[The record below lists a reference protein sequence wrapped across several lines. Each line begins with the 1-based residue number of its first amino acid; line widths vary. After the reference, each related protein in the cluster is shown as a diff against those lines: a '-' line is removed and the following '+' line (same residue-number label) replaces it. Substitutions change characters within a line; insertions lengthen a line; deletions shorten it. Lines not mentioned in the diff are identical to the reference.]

1 MRKSSLLTALFLM
14 FSLMG
19 FAQEWHA
26 ITSDSPTKMKKT
38 LISSTENEVV
48 VKVAIDG
55 FYTQNVK
62 TPNGK
67 QVVVSVDRMASMLEA
82 GAPDLPMEPISV
94 IIGDRAEMQVSVVNS
109 TYVDFENIEVAPSK
123 GNFSR
128 QINPDDV
135 PYTYGEMYQQDAFWP
150 AAQATLEAP
159 YIMRDLRGQN
169 IMVRPFAY
177 NPVTKTL
184 RVYTSMTIAMTKVSD
199 NGENQKVAR
208 RGVTVK
214 VAPEFEASYE
224 HRFINYK
231 ENSRYS
237 WIEDHGEM
245 LVVCPDQY
253 MNAMQPLVDWKNQ
266 SGRPTTM
273 VSVTAAGGNNADAI
287 KSYISNIY
295 NDSIRNLVYVL
306 LVGDYNDITPH
317 PFQYNDGQS
326 SINYSDIWFGMMEG
340 TDYYEEVFVGRFS
353 AQSEAQVTTQVNKVI
368 YYERDMQEGMT
379 WVDKGLGIGAVGAG
393 SGHNGEDD
401 YQHIDFIRDTLLHYT
416 YTGVTDLH
424 QGGQGAANATAAGI
438 SNTINDGV
446 SIINYCN
453 HGSVTSWGVCNY
465 SNSNVNALIN
475 DNKLPF
481 VISVACLN
489 GKFVS
494 DCFGEAW
501 LRATNNTTGAPTGAI
516 GGMFSWISQ
525 PWVPPM
531 YGQDEMVDILT
542 EWRHTNQFYHTM
554 GGVALNGAMY
564 VLDKGSSSDYQA
576 TQHSWIL
583 FGDPSVMLRTDNPT
597 DMDVTVSPAVPMI
610 GMDALTIN
618 AECDFGI
625 ATLSKN
631 GEVVASANVV
641 DGVAELTF
649 EPFSEVTTYD
659 LVVIGYNKVTY
670 IGTVEVLP
678 AEGAYVSVDSFTP
691 GTVPV
696 AEEQQMS
703 MTFKNVGFD
712 PTTGTTNVVL
722 TSSDSNITFTD
733 NEGSFGILAANE
745 TVTLANEFA
754 FTVASGVADGTK
766 IQIDVTAT
774 CGANVWSG
782 KAKITVGAPII
793 EFASYQGAGSF
804 EPGQTYT
811 AVANFTNVGH
821 YMATNATVTASSTSS
836 YVTFAEPS
844 VAVGTIDPEGTV
856 AAIFSFTVDAA
867 CPTTEVLTLNFDL
880 AADNGVTATGTGTL
894 RNSCSIVFSLA
905 DSYGDGWNGNQL
917 VVSFS
922 DGTPQQNLTI
932 SSGSSATYT
941 LEIGIGV
948 HVTLTWITGSY
959 TYECS
964 FTVAYENGEVITSQ
978 AGGYGNPIPSNYN
991 FQFDVNCASV
1001 MTTYDPVQNLAAAV
1015 EGNTVTLTW
1024 EAPAEGTPTGYVV
1037 NRNGVEVTVVTELT
1051 YVDEHLAWETTYNY
1065 TIVAQYE
1072 GGSSLPVAV
1081 TATTGV
1087 DAIGENE
1094 VIVGIYPNP
1103 ADDVLNI
1110 NANAE
1115 SFEYQMLNS
1124 IGQVVMN
1131 GVANGSVELNVSDLD
1146 NGVYFLKVIANGN
1159 AKVEKVIIK

>member
-150 AAQATLEAP
+150 ATQAVLNDP
-159 YIMRDLRGQN
+159 YILRDFRGQN

-199 NGENQKVAR
+199 NGENQKASRKSNNINVDPDI
-208 RGVTVK
+208 K
-214 VAPEFEASYE
+214 ASYAN
-224 HRFINYK
+224 RFINFGQTEAKYTFIVDQG
-231 ENSRYS
+231 S
-237 WIEDHGEM
+237 M
-245 LVVCPDQY
+245 LVVCVDEY
-253 MNAMQPLVDWKNQ
+253 MSAIQPLVDWKNI
-266 SGRPTTM
+266 SGRPCTM
-273 VSVTAAGGNNADAI
+273 VASSVTGTDTALKA
-287 KSYISNIY
+287 YIQNYYSEHPDLTYI
-295 NDSIRNLVYVL
+295 L
-306 LVGDYNDITPH
+306 LVGEHSNLPGHYQN
-317 PFQYNDGQS
+317 GGR
-326 SINYSDIWFGMMEG
+326 SDIYYGMLEG
-340 TDYYEEVFVGRFS
+340 SDLYAEALVGRFS
-353 AQSEAQVTTQVNKVI
+353 PSNVNDAAQQAARTI
-368 YYERDMQEGMT
+368 YYERDVPAGVAWCNHGM
-379 WVDKGLGIGAVGAG
+379 GIGHTDGP
-393 SGHNGEDD
+393 GHYGETDW
-401 YQHIDFIRDTLLHYT
+401 QHIDNIRDTLMHYT
-416 YTGVTDLH
+416 YTEVTQRYVNYNTVNNDIIS
-424 QGGQGAANATAAGI
+424 ADINAGI
-438 SNTINDGV
+438 SIA
-446 SIINYCN
+446 NYCN
-453 HGSVTSWGVCNY
+453 HGSTTTWAATNY
-465 SNSNVNALIN
+465 STSHVNALVN
-475 DNKLPF
+475 DYMLPY
-481 VISVACLN
+481 VISVACNN
-489 GKFVS
+489 GQFDVGE
-494 DCFGEAW
+494 CFGESWMRSVNEA
-501 LRATNNTTGAPTGAI
+501 TGAPCGAI

-525 PWVPPM
+525 PWTPPM
-531 YGQDEMVDILT
+531 YGQDEMNRILT
-542 EWRHTNQFYHTM
+542 EWIGDYHHTM
-554 GGVALNGAMY
+554 GGVSINGSMFIMDAEPGDNGNTY
-564 VLDKGSSSDYQA
+564 A
-576 TQHSWIL
+576 TWIL

-597 DMDVTVSPAVPMI
+597 DMDVTVSPAAPMI

-703 MTFKNVGFD
+703 MTFKNVGVD

-978 AGGYGNPIPSNYN
+978 AGGYGNPIPSNYS

-1124 IGQVVMN
+1124 IGQVVMS